1 MALEDA
7 FNLIGNPYPSF
18 IPANDLADGLDN
30 NDDLLS
36 VNTAYLSEETIWF
49 WDQSANAGAGGYQ
62 EINQASSGRYIAP
75 GQGFFVSANT
85 TATFTINEN
94 MQSHQSDLFQRNTTS
109 TVPSIHLIMTNGTA
123 TRDADI
129 FYIDETTTGWDNG
142 YDSSIFGGIT
152 NEFAIYTHAVADG
165 NGRNLGIQSLPD
177 NNYENMTIPVG
188 VNAVSGTTIT
198 IDAAT
203 NNFPEAINIYLEDKL
218 DNSFTL
224 LDADANFSTV
234 LENNL
239 SGIGRFYLHT
249 TSGVL
254 SANDFATN
262 TNISIYTSSKDNLRI
277 AGVQNGTATVRLY
290 NILGKEVLN
299 TSFVGSGVND
309 INLNAFPVGIY
320 IVKLTTENGTLNR
333 KIIIQ

>member
-177 NNYENMTIPVG
+177 NNYENMIIPVG

-249 TSGVL
+249 TSESL
-254 SANDFATN
+254 SSAALGIDS
-262 TNISIYTSSKDNLRI
+262 NISIYKSSSDNIRI
-277 AGVQNGTATVRLY
+277 VGVQNGTANVQMY
-290 NILGKEVLN
+290 NMLGKEVLK
-299 TSFVGSGVND
+299 TSFEGNGVND
-309 INLNAFPVGIY
+309 IKLINISTGVY
-320 IVKLTTENGTLNR
+320 ILKIALENGTINK